1 MATATRIYTAEAS
14 SSSMKSAVTSASDS
28 TVLGANI
35 DVRVLVAKTATNK
48 DQIVTTLQAVIQ
60 KIIEENSPN

>member
-1 MATATRIYTAEAS
+1 MATATRIYTAEATS
-14 SSSMKSAVTSASDS
+14 SAMKDKVTAGADS

-48 DQIVTTLQAVIQ
+48 EALLLALDAVKQ
-60 KIIEENSPN
+60 KIMEETSP

>member
-1 MATATRIYTAEAS
+1 MATATRIYTSEAGS
-14 SSSMKSAVTSASDS
+14 SGMKGQVTSASDS

-48 DQIVTTLQAVIQ
+48 GEIVDALGAIIQ
-60 KIIEENSPN
+60 RIIEEPSPN